1 MSDVSKCETIIA
13 ELERKR
19 AAAWHRACGRA
30 GCLALLAPAATELG
44 SPPFLGL
51 QPPLPRYTS

>member
-19 AAAWHRACGRA
+19 AACVQRG
-30 GCLALLAPAATELG
+30 TELADERAA
-44 SPPFLGL
+44 SRFWRL
-51 QPPLPRYTS
+51 QQPSWARLRF